1 MSYSCNLHTCE
12 IIISVY
18 IFGYI
23 NIRILCYGI
32 FYSIDNVESDI
43 KMINKQVLFSLIHT
57 I

>member
-23 NIRILCYGI
+23 NIRTLCYGI